1 MTDVKGRTPTD
12 WEAVERDYRAGVLS
26 IREIARQH
34 DTKEG
39 TIRSRAKARGWE
51 RDLTAQVRARAAEK
65 LSRDHA
71 GVHAD
76 ARRVSDEE
84 AIEHGANLIDGIV
97 RLHRNDIRS
106 GREVAEMML
115 AELRSECA
123 HKDLLAELA
132 EGHVADTGA
141 DQQTA
146 NVIRRAVSLPGRAST
161 LRDLAQSMQRLIA
174 LERQAFNVDDDD
186 EGKKGGLLNNVPR
199 DTLRAIVQRLNGSLA
214 D

>member
-1 MTDVKGRTPTD
+1 MSARTGTD

-34 DTKEG
+34 GTKEG
-39 TIRSRAKARGWE
+39 TIRSRAKVRGWE

-71 GVHAD
+71 GVRAD
-76 ARRVSDEE
+76 VRRVSDEE

-106 GREVAEMML
+106 GRELVELLM
-115 AELRSECA
+115 AELRSECV
-123 HKDLLAELA
+123 HKDLLVELA
-132 EGHVADTGA
+132 EGHIADTEV
-141 DQQTA
+141 DQQAA

-186 EGKKGGLLNNVPR
+186 AKAGSGLLNNVPR
-199 DTLRAIVQRLNGSLA
+199 DTLRAIVQRLNGSFA